1 MARVAL
7 IGASGNAG
15 SRILK
20 ELSDRGHQVS
30 AIARNTDNIPR
41 LAGVTA
47 VRGDA
52 QDVEGLAALLRGH
65 DVVVSS
71 VHFTASDPARLIMAV
86 RRSGVRRYL
95 VVGGAGSLL
104 VAPGK
109 RLVDQPEFPAQY
121 RGEALAG
128 AAFLDLLR
136 TVEDL
141 EWTFVSP
148 SALFVPGE
156 RTGTFRLGEDQ
167 LLVGPDGSRIS
178 FEDFAIA
185 MTDEIE
191 KPAHIRRRF
200 TVGY

>member
-15 SRILK
+15 SRILQ
-20 ELSDRGHQVS
+20 ELSDRGHRVS

-121 RGEALAG
+121 RDEALAG

-156 RTGTFRLGEDQ
+156 RTGSFRLGDDQ